1 MDPQDIPHIGK
12 VDIETKCEEIDEPW
26 SPIDLA
32 TVNDQV
38 VRMTLFHGKY
48 HWHMHKGEDELF
60 YVYRGEVTIRIRGSP
75 DVVLG
80 AGEMAVVPMDVEH
93 RPESVGPSYVLMFE
107 PLRLRSQGD

>member
-1 MDPQDIPHIGK
+1 M
-12 VDIETKCEEIDEPW
+12 
-26 SPIDLA
+26 
-32 TVNDQV
+32 NDQV
-38 VRMTLFHGKY
+38 VRMALFRGEA
-48 HWHMHKGEDELF
+48 HWHRHGGKDKLF
-60 YVYRGEVTIRIRGSP
+60 YVYIGEVTIKIRGSP